1 MEEPKSQ
8 GFYSG
13 REVSPDTYFSSSK
26 TLSLFWAEVFCF
38 VLFLLPLLRDE
49 LLEHRGLSVL
59 FSVVSPLPCTV
70 LGTE

>member
-26 TLSLFWAEVFCF
+26 TLSLFWAEVFFLFCF
-38 VLFLLPLLRDE
+38 CFPY
-49 LLEHRGLSVL
+49 
-59 FSVVSPLPCTV
+59 
-70 LGTE
+70 